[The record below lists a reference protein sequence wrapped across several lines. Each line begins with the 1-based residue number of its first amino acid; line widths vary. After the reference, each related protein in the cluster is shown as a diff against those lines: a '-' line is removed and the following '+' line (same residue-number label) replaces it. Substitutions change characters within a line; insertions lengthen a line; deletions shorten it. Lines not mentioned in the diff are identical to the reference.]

1 VPKPSEER
9 ILAAG
14 RAAVQYMHGLGITAW
29 LDAEASKA
37 ILATYRRLAE
47 SGELNSHVAALPV
60 TPRDIPPSTG
70 KTAHV
75 ILEQVAV
82 ILRQVF
88 SNCPKYAHNS
98 QLAYAASAASASVSR
113 SPLMTLRPP
122 EPTSY

>member
-88 SNCPKYAHNS
+88 SQLPKVCS
-98 QLAYAASAASASVSR
+98 QQPTRVCR
-113 SPLMTLRPP
+113 ERCECIGVQEPP
-122 EPTSY
+122 HDT